1 METIKIISVETDLVK
16 SGIGKQLVVPD
27 SIKGKGYYNSRIFAS
42 EAEAVIAKGILMLL
56 IERDGMNNEFY
67 SEWEFL
73 LRATLRLNYSTK
85 TWSE

>member
-1 METIKIISVETDLVK
+1 MKPIKIISVETDLVK
-16 SGIGKQLVVPD
+16 SGIGTRLVVPD
-27 SIKGKGYYNSRIFAS
+27 SIIGKGYYNSRIFAS

-67 SEWEFL
+67 SEWDFL
-73 LRATLRLNYSTK
+73 LRTTLRLSYSTK